1 MMIDGFD
8 DLNLEKL
15 WCGYFDDNTKSKI
28 VQKKCGFGYH
38 HTKENVP
45 CALEGVLRTEHI
57 TCLSKAEWI
66 SYKQGIAVVKQ

>member
-1 MMIDGFD
+1 MIDGFD

-28 VQKKCGFGYH
+28 VQKKCGFRYH

-45 CALEGVLRTEHI
+45 CELEGVLRTEHI

>member
-1 MMIDGFD
+1 MIDGFD

-28 VQKKCGFGYH
+28 VQKKCGFRYH
-38 HTKENVP
+38 HTKVNVP

>member
-8 DLNLEKL
+8 NLNLEKL

-28 VQKKCGFGYH
+28 VQKKCGFRYH